1 MSMLSQFTAVPLL
14 VQEKVRCFLNTQT
27 KFLEETFIPFNQ
39 LRLQKAKDRM
49 TERLQLL
56 NIPVKP
62 VNIRM
67 ER

>member
-1 MSMLSQFTAVPLL
+1 M

-62 VNIRM
+62 VNIT
-67 ER
+67 